1 MTIIVRV
8 TQKGQVVNFRSQ
20 SGEEVQ
26 KVECRL
32 AQGNNEFVASAF
44 DKEALKIAGMQIS
57 ETTLYVADLQFGV
70 SKSSQDG
77 GKVFQNVR
85 ILKLSEI

>member
-26 KVECRL
+26 KVECR
-32 AQGNNEFVASAF
+32 SAF
-44 DKEALKIAGMQIS
+44 DKEALKIAGMQIDES
-57 ETTLYVADLQFGV
+57 ALYVADLQFGV

-85 ILKLSEI
+85 INKLSSF